1 MDKYA
6 TNEEIQIADQLIE
19 DLPKYPRKDIPFVC
33 LPRGIILIPTIIS
46 ASCYPNSPDFSEQT
60 EINNEQL

>member
-19 DLPKYPRKDIPFVC
+19 DLPKYPRKDNTLRLFTQ
-33 LPRGIILIPTIIS
+33 R
-46 ASCYPNSPDFSEQT
+46 YH
-60 EINNEQL
+60 INTNNHQC